1 MSNILTEILRN
12 GGNTMTIMTD
22 EQAIQIAD
30 DMFEK
35 IWMTTAR
42 GSSTSTEQLTRIL
55 ALGRVIAMAKDQL
68 ESKKNKGR

>member
-1 MSNILTEILRN
+1 MSNILTEILQS
-12 GGNTMTIMTD
+12 GGNNMTIMTD

-30 DMFEK
+30 NMFEK

-42 GSSTSTEQLTRIL
+42 GRSTSTEQLTGIL

>member
-1 MSNILTEILRN
+1 MN
-12 GGNTMTIMTD
+12 IMTD

-30 DMFEK
+30 NMFEQL
-35 IWMTTAR
+35 WVTAR
-42 GSSTSTEQLTRIL
+42 GQSMSADQLTGVL